1 MVIFVKTE
9 LTSSQCKEWMQDV
22 CPVALFF
29 SKAQDFA
36 LALLEKKSTKNKVS
50 IQLVGFRQ
58 VRPLQWKVWRKELL
72 TITQVTLNWLQAS
85 TFSV

>member
-1 MVIFVKTE
+1 
-9 LTSSQCKEWMQDV
+9 MQDV
-22 CPVALFF
+22 CPVAVFF
-29 SKAQDFA
+29 LKAQDFA

-50 IQLVGFRQ
+50 IELAGVRQ
-58 VRPLQWKVWRKELL
+58 VRPLQWKVWLKELL

>member
-1 MVIFVKTE
+1 MNVGRLPHRFI
-9 LTSSQCKEWMQDV
+9 
-22 CPVALFF
+22 F

-36 LALLEKKSTKNKVS
+36 LALLEKKSAKNKVS
-50 IQLVGFRQ
+50 IELAGVRQ
-58 VRPLQWKVWRKELL
+58 VRPLQWKVWLKTLL

>member
-1 MVIFVKTE
+1 
-9 LTSSQCKEWMQDV
+9 MQDV

-50 IQLVGFRQ
+50 IELAGVRQ
-58 VRPLQWKVWRKELL
+58 VRPLQFKVWLKELL
-72 TITQVTLNWLQAS
+72 TTTQATLNWLQAS
-85 TFSV
+85 TFSVLGF